1 MKMSDRNTIDREAVE
16 ELEQKIFEACH
27 ETGDLDVILA
37 ALKSALVFH
46 MGCLCPNCRRNVAQ
60 HLKEVLPAMEK
71 AAGEFAAFE
80 TEHGGGNWG
89 CH

>member
-1 MKMSDRNTIDREAVE
+1 MSDKINAEDVQ

-27 ETGDLDVILA
+27 EAGDLDVILA

-46 MGCLCPNCRRNVAQ
+46 MGCLCPTCRRNVAE
-60 HLKEVLPAMEK
+60 HLKQCLPEMEK

-80 TEHGGGNWG
+80 ASQGHGSFG

>member
-1 MKMSDRNTIDREAVE
+1 MSDRNTIDREAVE

-27 ETGDLDVILA
+27 ETGDHDVILE

-46 MGCLCPNCRRNVAQ
+46 MGCLCSNCRRNIAQ
-60 HLKEVLPAMEK
+60 HLKQVLPEMEK

-80 TEHGGGNWG
+80 ASQGRGSFG